1 MRETLREFLAA
12 LPEVLRRW
20 VLIAVPIGVLLF
32 LLLEN
37 WNAADAIASA
47 ARVVGYGV
55 CLLGFV
61 WIDPL
66 SHYVRPSWKRFA
78 FACLWFAVT
87 LLPAIALGTILG
99 GSVDVLFASFAP

>member
-1 MRETLREFLAA
+1 M
-12 LPEVLRRW
+12 
-20 VLIAVPIGVLLF
+20 IAVPLGVVLF

-37 WNAADAIASA
+37 WDVADAIASA

-61 WIDPL
+61 WPDPP
-66 SHYVRPSWKRFA
+66 SRYVRPSWKRFA

-99 GSVDVLFASFAP
+99 GSVDVLFATFAP

>member
-1 MRETLREFLAA
+1 M
-12 LPEVLRRW
+12 
-20 VLIAVPIGVLLF
+20 IAVPLGVVLF

-37 WNAADAIASA
+37 WDVADAIASA

-61 WIDPL
+61 CARSAP
-66 SHYVRPSWKRFA
+66 SRYVRPSWKRFA

-99 GSVDVLFASFAP
+99 GSVDVLFATFAP